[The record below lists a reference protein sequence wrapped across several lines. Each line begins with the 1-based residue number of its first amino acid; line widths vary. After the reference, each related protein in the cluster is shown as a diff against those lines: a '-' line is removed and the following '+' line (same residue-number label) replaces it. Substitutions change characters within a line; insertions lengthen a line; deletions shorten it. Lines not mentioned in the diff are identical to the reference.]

1 MRFEGQLRSWNAER
15 GFGFIEPAG
24 GGQEIFLHV
33 STVPTHFR
41 PPKIGQRFT
50 FEIESSRDGKKRA
63 ANVGVPS
70 VLEAR
75 RPVRT
80 DRPDLRGR
88 AERPAPWNVA
98 SVLAIP
104 VFVAVYIAVATT
116 RSVSLWFAAAYV
128 GLSLVSLLA
137 YAIDKSA
144 AVAGRWRISEQS
156 LLLIGLTGGW
166 PGGLIAQQLL
176 RHKSNKA
183 AFRSAFWGTVVVN
196 VAAFVLFHLD
206 LLPAMRP

>member
-1 MRFEGQLRSWNAER
+1 M
-15 GFGFIEPAG
+15 
-24 GGQEIFLHV
+24 
-33 STVPTHFR
+33 
-41 PPKIGQRFT
+41 
-50 FEIESSRDGKKRA
+50 
-63 ANVGVPS
+63 
-70 VLEAR
+70 
-75 RPVRT
+75 
-80 DRPDLRGR
+80 
-88 AERPAPWNVA
+88 
-98 SVLAIP
+98 LAIP

-116 RSVSLWFAAAYV
+116 RSVSLWFAAAYI
-128 GLSLVSLLA
+128 GLSLVSVLA

-183 AFRSAFWGTVVVN
+183 SFRSTFWGTVVVN
-196 VAAFVLFHLD
+196 VAAFALFHLD